1 MKFTRQ
7 GNQYQTNGEL
17 PQVGMAAPAF
27 SLQNTNDET
36 ITQDSLKGK
45 VTLISVVPDVNT
57 RVCNIQTKAFH
68 HKMAQLTEIQ
78 LITISKNTK
87 EEFLNWCSAND
98 VTMEMLSDTNFI
110 FGKTYGLYVE
120 DLQTNYRCVFV
131 VDYEGRIAYVGAQP
145 EMTDEPD
152 YDTAIAA
159 AKSLL

>member
-7 GNQYQTNGEL
+7 GNHYQTNGEL
-17 PQVGMAAPAF
+17 PQVGVAAPAF
-27 SLQNTNDET
+27 ALSNTNDKI
-36 ITQDSLKGK
+36 ITQESLKGH

-68 HKMAQLTEIQ
+68 HKMAQQSDIQ

-98 VTMEMLSDTNFI
+98 VTMEMLSDTDFT

-120 DLQTNYRCVFV
+120 ALTTNYRCVLV
-131 VDYEGRIAYVGAQP
+131 VDQEGRIAYVGAQP

-152 YDTAIAA
+152 YDAAIAA